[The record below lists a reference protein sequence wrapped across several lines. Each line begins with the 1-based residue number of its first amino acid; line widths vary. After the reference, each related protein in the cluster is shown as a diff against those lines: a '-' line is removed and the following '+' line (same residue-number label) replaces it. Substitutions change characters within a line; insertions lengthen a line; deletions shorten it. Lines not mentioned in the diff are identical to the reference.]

1 MSDEILDGK
10 SEIPLNL
17 PKEELLALLLMAHER
32 DMTFNDFVEEAL
44 RNFLA
49 EVEKNP
55 EAYKN
60 VQS

>member
-44 RNFLA
+44 RNFLV